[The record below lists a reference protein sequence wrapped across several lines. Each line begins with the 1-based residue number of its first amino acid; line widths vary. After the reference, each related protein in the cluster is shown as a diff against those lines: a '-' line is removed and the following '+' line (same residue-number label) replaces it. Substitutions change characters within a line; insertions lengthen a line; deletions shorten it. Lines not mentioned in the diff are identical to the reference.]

1 MGRQTKGSIEAEVA
15 NAVGRFHREQQG
27 RGPSD
32 VRVHLIG
39 DLVLV
44 RCSNIFTQTETRLAV
59 SEEGRRLIK
68 SARQELRN
76 IARAEIEGIVGAAVG
91 CKVVR
96 SYSDL
101 DVDVSEQMEVYVLEI
116 DLEKRLLRLD
126 LDHLQ
131 GLSGKRQP

>member
-1 MGRQTKGSIEAEVA
+1 M
-15 NAVGRFHREQQG
+15 
-27 RGPSD
+27 
-32 VRVHLIG
+32 RVHLIG